1 MNIFVRRGWPASSSA
16 IRPKPCKAW
25 VEPCPLV
32 GNGGRTT
39 VKIYRGR
46 RELRGYAW
54 LILAIICRAVATRPE
69 RPQQRINITGLTIVP
84 PPSSS
89 PLSIYLQPSNVI
101 AAASA
106 VVALVALGVSLRGC
120 QLAQDANLQT
130 QRQYREER
138 SLILQGD
145 FAEDGKSV
153 KLLSISDSA
162 TLLEAKVYFPSE
174 ITKRV
179 WTVLPKEKT
188 LYLTTAIFGLQG
200 AIKKRVPSEPGQVKI
215 STDGKIPVL
224 IDAYYA
230 SRGEAY
236 QDKSVYLLGV
246 EFVVGEES
254 STPPAVKFTG
264 LTFLRRL
271 NVEKPVNPKML
282 DDMMNSKQGIF
293 VPPRTPR

>member
-1 MNIFVRRGWPASSSA
+1 M
-16 IRPKPCKAW
+16 
-25 VEPCPLV
+25 
-32 GNGGRTT
+32 
-39 VKIYRGR
+39 
-46 RELRGYAW
+46 
-54 LILAIICRAVATRPE
+54 
-69 RPQQRINITGLTIVP
+69 P

-101 AAASA
+101 AVASA

-145 FAEDGKSV
+145 FAEDGESV

-174 ITKRV
+174 ITKHV
-179 WTVLPKEKT
+179 STFLPLEKT
-188 LYLTTAIFGLQG
+188 LYLSTAISGLQDV
-200 AIKKRVPSEPGQVKI
+200 IQKRVPSESGHMKI

-224 IDAYYA
+224 IDAYYV

-271 NVEKPVNPKML
+271 DVEKPVNPKML
-282 DDMMNSKQGIF
+282 DDMMNSKKGIF
-293 VPPRTPR
+293 VPARTPR